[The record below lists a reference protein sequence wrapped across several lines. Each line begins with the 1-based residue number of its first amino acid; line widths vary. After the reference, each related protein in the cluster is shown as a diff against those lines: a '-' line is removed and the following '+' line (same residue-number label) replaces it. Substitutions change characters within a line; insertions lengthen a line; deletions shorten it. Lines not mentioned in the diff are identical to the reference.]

1 MNSVHLYHAEHWLP
15 VKGHKSHSAKIGAKQ
30 AALSSDNV
38 KMEVTVILNAAM
50 SESESERVSE
60 NTFAFRKE

>member
-1 MNSVHLYHAEHWLP
+1 MNSVHLYHAEHWLL
-15 VKGHKSHSAKIGAKQ
+15 VKGHKSRAARIGAKR
-30 AALSSDNV
+30 AALSSDDV